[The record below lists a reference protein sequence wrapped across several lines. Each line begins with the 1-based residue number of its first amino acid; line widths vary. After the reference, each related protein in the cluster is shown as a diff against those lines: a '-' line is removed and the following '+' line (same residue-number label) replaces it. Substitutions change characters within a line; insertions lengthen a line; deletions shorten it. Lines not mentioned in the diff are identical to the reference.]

1 MTLNFTIV
9 LILGHDIFVEHDESL
24 NELVAA
30 EKELE
35 SASTSRDLLPV
46 FVMPDAKRNAKKV
59 SHLPGSFSC
68 HLPRNLSND
77 GKNRP

>member
-46 FVMPDAKRNAKKV
+46 FVMPDAKRNAQKV